1 LIKKKKEEEEEE
13 EEAMSSSVKVRQL
26 WNEWNA
32 CKGFWGIVVVK
43 RMGLI
48 FPGVTQKA
56 VIIAVFLI
64 VVSIEPKVFS
74 NLIKKN

>member
-1 LIKKKKEEEEEE
+1 
-13 EEAMSSSVKVRQL
+13 
-26 WNEWNA
+26 
-32 CKGFWGIVVVK
+32 
-43 RMGLI
+43 MGLI

-74 NLIKKN
+74 NLIKKYIKVRKIFEKKFNLNITMILNINFIMITLKIVDIHT

>member
-1 LIKKKKEEEEEE
+1 
-13 EEAMSSSVKVRQL
+13 
-26 WNEWNA
+26 
-32 CKGFWGIVVVK
+32 
-43 RMGLI
+43 MGLI

-74 NLIKKN
+74 NLIKKYIKVRKIFEK